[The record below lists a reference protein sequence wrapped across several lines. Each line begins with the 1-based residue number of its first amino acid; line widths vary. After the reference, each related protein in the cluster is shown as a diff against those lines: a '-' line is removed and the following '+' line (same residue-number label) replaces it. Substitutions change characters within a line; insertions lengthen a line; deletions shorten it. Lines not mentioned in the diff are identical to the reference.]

1 MKIHRFLWIDDNPFP
16 AKLWLIEI
24 DTETINL
31 NDNTLT
37 LTFSNPFDKILKLS
51 KRVDE
56 IIILIY

>member
-1 MKIHRFLWIDDNPFP
+1 MTIPFP

-31 NDNTLT
+31 NVPDNIDLA
-37 LTFSNPFDKILKLS
+37 FNIFPNPFDKILKLS